1 MLEKE
6 SAYYENVL
14 SQLLKSDLG
23 KFVLIKNEKVY
34 GTYDTIKDAL
44 KSGYEKFK
52 AESFFVKE
60 IQPVEQPLN
69 FANNYYLI

>member
-6 SAYYENVL
+6 TAYYESVL

-34 GTYDTIKDAL
+34 GTYDTINDAL
-44 KSGYEKFK
+44 KNGYEKFK

-60 IQPVEQPLN
+60 IQPFEEVLD
-69 FANNYYLI
+69 FSNNSHIL